1 MIVFIVGPY
10 RADSAWK
17 IEQNVRRA
25 ESVALEVWKA
35 GHVAVCAHAMT
46 RYYQD
51 ELPDD
56 VWLSG
61 IRRIMARCDAILCV
75 SGWLNSEGSV
85 LEVAVAR
92 EHGMPIYFG
101 AGQLPAPDHIGA

>member
-51 ELPDD
+51 ELPDE

-61 IRRIMARCDAILCV
+61 IRKLMARCDAVIAIP
-75 SGWLNSEGSV
+75 GWLQSEGSV

-92 EHGMPIYFG
+92 EHGLMIYYV
-101 AGQLPAPDHIGA
+101 AGQLPEPQDDM

>member
-10 RADSAWK
+10 RGPSAWK
-17 IEQNVRRA
+17 IEQNIRRA

-46 RYYQD
+46 RDYQD

-61 IRRIMARCDAILCV
+61 IRCIMARCDAILCV
-75 SGWLNSEGSV
+75 SGFLDSEGSV
-85 LEVAVAR
+85 AEVALAR
-92 EHGMPIYFG
+92 EHGLPIYYG
-101 AGQLPAPDHIGA
+101 AGQLPGPEGE

>member
-1 MIVFIVGPY
+1 MIVFIVGSY
-10 RADSAWK
+10 RGASAWK
-17 IEQNVRRA
+17 IEQNIRRA
-25 ESVALEVWKA
+25 ESVALDVWKA

-51 ELPDD
+51 ELPAD

-61 IRRIMARCDAILCV
+61 IRRIMARCDAVLAIP
-75 SGWLNSEGSV
+75 GWLQSEGSV

-92 EHGMPIYFG
+92 EHGLPIYYG
-101 AGQLPAPDHIGA
+101 AGQLPETEEE